1 MTLKF
6 NREFLS
12 TYVGLAPLPLA
23 FERTMECKIMSGRS
37 FDRPVLDIG
46 CGEGLFAKI
55 LFAEPLD
62 TGIDPNQREL
72 DRARELGAYKRLI
85 CCAGD
90 AVPEPDGSYRTIFSN
105 SVMEH
110 IPILDPVLAESFR
123 LLQSGG
129 HFYATV
135 PSKHFDEYSAISQLF
150 GILGMPGLQA
160 RYRAFYNRFW
170 AHYHYAEPAA
180 WAERVRAHGFEIL
193 EVFSYAPKRIC
204 LLNDLL
210 VPTSLPGF
218 LSKRYTNRW
227 TFVPGLRRIA
237 LAPITMGARLLLR
250 GAERC
255 EHGGLVFISARK
267 P

>member
-1 MTLKF
+1 MKF

-12 TYVGLAPLPLA
+12 TYVGLAPLSLA
-23 FERTMECKIMSGRS
+23 VERTMECQIMSGKC

-46 CGEGLFAKI
+46 CGEGLFAKV
-55 LFAEPLD
+55 LFAEPVD

-72 DRARELGAYKRLI
+72 DRAQELGVYKRLI
-85 CCAGD
+85 CCGGD
-90 AVPEPDGSYRTIFSN
+90 AIPEPNGSYRTIFSN
-105 SVMEH
+105 SVLEH
-110 IPILDPVLAESFR
+110 IPTLDPVLAESFR

-135 PSKHFDEYSAISQLF
+135 PSAHFDEYSAISQLLGAF
-150 GILGMPGLQA
+150 GLSSMQA
-160 RYRAFYNRFW
+160 RYRGFYNRFW
-170 AHYHYAEPAA
+170 AHYHFAEPAA
-180 WAERVRAHGFEIL
+180 WAERIRAHGFEIL
-193 EVFSYAPKRIC
+193 EAYSYAPKRVC

-218 LSKRYTNRW
+218 LSKRFTNRW
-227 TFVPGLRRIA
+227 TFLPRWRRIA
-237 LAPITMGARLLLR
+237 FAPATMIARLFLR
-250 GAERC
+250 GAELC